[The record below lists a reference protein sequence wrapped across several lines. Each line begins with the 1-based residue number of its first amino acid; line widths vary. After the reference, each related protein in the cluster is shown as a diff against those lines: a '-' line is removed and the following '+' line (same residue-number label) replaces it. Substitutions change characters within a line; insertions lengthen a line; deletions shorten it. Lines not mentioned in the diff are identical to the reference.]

1 MESNIIE
8 VNAAM
13 DILWIV
19 IAGILVFFMQAGFTL
34 VESGFTRSKNVIN
47 IVMKNL
53 ADLSI
58 GSLAF
63 WLFGYTLMYGE
74 SIGSFIGSPSLFYNV
89 REDMH
94 NLFFQTVFCATA
106 STIVSGAVAERTK
119 FSSYIL
125 FSLIMTTLIYPISGH
140 WVWQDNG
147 WLTNLGFVDFAGST
161 VVHAVGGCAA
171 LVMASM
177 VGPRL
182 GKYTEGS
189 SNAIPGHN
197 MMYGALGVFI
207 LWMGWF
213 GFNGGSELAI
223 SGESAYNVP
232 GIIINTNLSAAS
244 GLITAIILTWLRY
257 GKPEI
262 SMSLNGALAGL
273 VGVTAGCA
281 IVSPGGA
288 AIIGIVC
295 GIAVIFAIELLDKKF
310 KIDDPVGAVSV
321 HGICGALGTLL
332 VGVFATNGGLLY
344 GGGVTQLGI
353 QAIGVIS
360 ICFWALGSSYIVLL
374 ILKKT
379 IGLRVSKEEEIDG
392 LDIHEHRG
400 DAYPDFTIDR

>member
-140 WVWQDNG
+140 WVWQGNG